1 MANKM
6 KTCMIIGSAPFGDSA
21 ILKEFSVEEA
31 YVICAD
37 GGLDTALANNIT
49 PDLIIGDFDS
59 VHAELPDNIETIRL
73 PVAKDDTD
81 MMAAIKIAFRRGYN
95 NFVLLGA
102 LGGRFDHS
110 YANLSALAYISLLG
124 GQAVLA
130 DGNCK
135 IFLVRSSRIT
145 LTEMKGCTLSV
156 FPFGCPSCTVSYQ
169 GMLYPLTE
177 YCLKADVPLGVSN
190 QIIQDTAEIT
200 VHSGN
205 ALVVVLSET

>member
-6 KTCMIIGSAPFGDSA
+6 KTCMIIGSAPIEDGA
-21 ILKEFSVEEA
+21 IFQEFSADEA

-37 GGLDTALANNIT
+37 GGLDTALANGISPN
-49 PDLIIGDFDS
+49 LIIGDFDS
-59 VHAELPDNIETIRL
+59 VVAVPPDNIEIIRL

-81 MMAAIKIAFRRGYN
+81 MMAAIKEGFRRGYD

-110 YANLSALAYISLLG
+110 YANLSALAYIVSLG
-124 GQAVLA
+124 GRAVLA
-130 DGNCK
+130 DNNCK
-135 IFLVRSSRIT
+135 IFLIHSSRIT
-145 LTEMKGCTLSV
+145 LTKMEGCTISV

-177 YCLKADVPLGVSN
+177 HCLHSDTPLGVSN
-190 QIIQDTAEIT
+190 KIVQNTAEII
-200 VHSGN
+200 VHSGD
-205 ALVVVLSET
+205 ALVIVLTT